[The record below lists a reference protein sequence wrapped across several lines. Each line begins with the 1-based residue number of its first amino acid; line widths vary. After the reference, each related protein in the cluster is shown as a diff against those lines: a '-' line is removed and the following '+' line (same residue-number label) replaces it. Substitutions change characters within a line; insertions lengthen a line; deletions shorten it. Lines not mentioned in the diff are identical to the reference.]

1 VSSCFCVVVWFFYL
15 RPGGRSNSLG
25 TLLIPSSSFDLVIDS
40 RFLRDLTEGCTCLL
54 EVLWKIRARSTF
66 SIMRRQGF
74 ILVLN
79 GSEWIRTD
87 LDGLEIFE
95 DLFD

>member
-1 VSSCFCVVVWFFYL
+1 
-15 RPGGRSNSLG
+15 
-25 TLLIPSSSFDLVIDS
+25 
-40 RFLRDLTEGCTCLL
+40 
-54 EVLWKIRARSTF
+54 
-66 SIMRRQGF
+66 MRRQGF

-95 DLFD
+95 DLFDD